1 MADWVSS
8 GAGLLITDSSGH
20 FVLQIQGTDI
30 AAIQS
35 AGAAMASPA
44 PNCSTGTSPLVE
56 RDDTNSYDE
65 ATSPLVERDDTD
77 SYDEALCLADE
88 LMYNADG
95 LANPDGL
102 MSTFRTQI
110 VEVAG
115 NLDPTN
121 FIPNFEDVRVAGAFG
136 LFLLATDTLL
146 PTLFPGLAQ
155 PGWLV
160 AAFLSFSLIM
170 LPLASNTQGQLKTVS
185 GTAQIVLQVTKG
197 STSSQPICAPTE
209 QPYNCESVLCAGEAN
224 VCTGDWLKGCP
235 CVTCPAPADMVKS

>member
-1 MADWVSS
+1 MANWVSS
-8 GAGLLITDSSGH
+8 GTGLLISDSSGH
-20 FVLQIQGTDI
+20 FVLQIQGSDI

-44 PNCSTGTSPLVE
+44 PNCSTG
-56 RDDTNSYDE
+56 
-65 ATSPLVERDDTD
+65 TSPLVERDDTD

-155 PGWLV
+155 QGWLV

-209 QPYNCESVLCAGEAN
+209 QPYNCESVLCAGKAN
-224 VCTGDWLKGCP
+224 ICTGDWLKGCP
-235 CVTCPAPADMVKS
+235 CVTCPAPADMVKC